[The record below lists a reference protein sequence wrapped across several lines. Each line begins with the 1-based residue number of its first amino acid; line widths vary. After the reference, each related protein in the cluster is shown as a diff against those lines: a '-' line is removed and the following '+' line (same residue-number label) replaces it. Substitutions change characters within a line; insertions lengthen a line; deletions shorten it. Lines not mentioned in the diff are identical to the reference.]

1 MKNPEELFQA
11 KKKKKQKHVK
21 RNNNKIKWYD

>member
-11 KKKKKQKHVK
+11 KKKKKKHVK